1 MEVLDIIK
9 QLCKERNISIAQL
22 EQALDYGNGSIAK
35 SKGNMSADRMF
46 KIAQYFNVSMEY
58 LMTGKTIQ
66 EADDEIAIIRQQQ
79 SILLDISKVNEKMA
93 AAYKTLDQCKDEM
106 VRLKSEYNKLE
117 VKKRATAPADDH
129 PDDSNAVIDLAGQ
142 VDLFEIFKD
151 DELPFN

>member
-9 QLCKERNISIAQL
+9 QLCKDKNITIAQL

-46 KIAQYFNVSMEY
+46 KIAQFFNVSMEY

-79 SILLDISKVNEKMA
+79 SILLDISKVNEKMS
-93 AAYKTLDQCKDEM
+93 AAYKALDQCKDEIA
-106 VRLKSEYNKLE
+106 RLKSDYNKLE
-117 VKKRATAPADDH
+117 LKKRSATSIDETDDTAGNV
-129 PDDSNAVIDLAGQ
+129 PTPPSLFDIFDDD
-142 VDLFEIFKD
+142 E
-151 DELPFN
+151 ELPFN

>member
-1 MEVLDIIK
+1 MEALDIIK

-22 EQALDYGNGSIAK
+22 EQALEYGNGSIAK

-66 EADDEIAIIRQQQ
+66 ETDDEIAIIRQQQ

-93 AAYKTLDQCKDEM
+93 AAYKTLDQCKDEIA
-106 VRLKSEYNKLE
+106 RLKSDYSKLE
-117 VKKRATAPADDH
+117 AKRRSVTPINDTDESTTSGDTAEKD
-129 PDDSNAVIDLAGQ
+129 IFYE
-142 VDLFEIFKD
+142 LFGE